1 MKRFWK
7 YNLINH
13 SLLQDL
19 LTAYLEIAKKKATKS
34 KGLITG
40 TKSGKGRPTVGDTFR
55 TQLIAL
61 VDVLDST
68 TPWYFNAKM
77 S

>member
-1 MKRFWK
+1 M
-7 YNLINH
+7 
-13 SLLQDL
+13 
-19 LTAYLEIAKKKATKS
+19 AKKKATKS

-40 TKSGKGRPTVGDTFR
+40 TKTGKGRPTVGDTFR

-68 TPWYFNAKM
+68 TPWYL
-77 S
+77 